1 MTILT
6 AGGVNSVNTRVHY
19 FLSFLG
25 FFARTA
31 EEITYFI
38 IEIDRVGGFLQSHR
52 SDFGTVFFFC
62 KNMCVCSPGAQL
74 TYFNDGGV
82 RVIFLGLKF
91 WPK

>member
-52 SDFGTVFFFC
+52 SDFGTVFFFFA
-62 KNMCVCSPGAQL
+62 KICVFVAQGPNSHIL
-74 TYFNDGGV
+74 MTGG
-82 RVIFLGLKF
+82 FE
-91 WPK
+91 